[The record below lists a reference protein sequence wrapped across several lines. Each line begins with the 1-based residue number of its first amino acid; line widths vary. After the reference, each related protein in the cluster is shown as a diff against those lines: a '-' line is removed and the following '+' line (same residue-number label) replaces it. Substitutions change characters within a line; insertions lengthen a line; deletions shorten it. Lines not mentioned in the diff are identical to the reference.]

1 MACDCDRGIFI
12 KENVLIISNATFRSE
27 DTSGQ
32 HLGLGLAVSR
42 VLCQK
47 HGGTIELSN
56 QPPHGACV
64 KASIKLQ
71 EILYGTALIT
81 GGENGNI

>member
-1 MACDCDRGIFI
+1 M
-12 KENVLIISNATFRSE
+12 IISNATFRSE

-64 KASIKLQ
+64 KASI
-71 EILYGTALIT
+71 TV
-81 GGENGNI
+81 N

>member
-1 MACDCDRGIFI
+1 M
-12 KENVLIISNATFRSE
+12 IISNATFRSE

-56 QPPHGACV
+56 RLPHGACV
-64 KASIKLQ
+64 KASITIKQ
-71 EILYGTALIT
+71 
-81 GGENGNI
+81 

>member
-1 MACDCDRGIFI
+1 MRDIFAFLLKTI
-12 KENVLIISNATFRSE
+12 KIYSQRNEVT
-27 DTSGQ
+27 
-32 HLGLGLAVSR
+32 LGLGLAVSR

-56 QPPHGACV
+56 KSPDGACV

>member
-1 MACDCDRGIFI
+1 MRDIFVFLLKTI
-12 KENVLIISNATFRSE
+12 KIYSQRNEVT
-27 DTSGQ
+27 
-32 HLGLGLAVSR
+32 LGLGLAVSR
-42 VLCQK
+42 ALYQK
-47 HGGTIELSN
+47 RGGTIELSN
-56 QPPHGACV
+56 KSPDGACV

>member
-12 KENVLIISNATFRSE
+12 KENILIISNATFRSE

-56 QPPHGACV
+56 QPSHGVCV
-64 KASIKLQ
+64 KVSIKIEQSPL
-71 EILYGTALIT
+71 L
-81 GGENGNI
+81 

>member
-1 MACDCDRGIFI
+1 MRDIFAFLLKTI
-12 KENVLIISNATFRSE
+12 KIYSQRNEVA
-27 DTSGQ
+27 
-32 HLGLGLAVSR
+32 LGLGLAVSR

>member
-1 MACDCDRGIFI
+1 MRDIFAFLLKTI
-12 KENVLIISNATFRSE
+12 KIYSQRNEVAL
-27 DTSGQ
+27 G
-32 HLGLGLAVSR
+32 LGLGLAVSR

-64 KASIKLQ
+64 KASIKLH

>member
-1 MACDCDRGIFI
+1 MACDCDRDVFI
-12 KENVLIISNATFRSE
+12 KANVLIIPNVTFRSE

-32 HLGLGLAVSR
+32 HLGLGFAVSR
-42 VLCQK
+42 VLYQK

-64 KASIKLQ
+64 KASIAVK
-71 EILYGTALIT
+71 
-81 GGENGNI
+81 

>member
-1 MACDCDRGIFI
+1 MLCT
-12 KENVLIISNATFRSE
+12 ATFCLEHGILSAAVTDDGPGFSDKLLQKKAALFYSE

-64 KASIKLQ
+64 KTSIAVK
-71 EILYGTALIT
+71 
-81 GGENGNI
+81 

>member
-1 MACDCDRGIFI
+1 MRDIFAFLLKTI
-12 KENVLIISNATFRSE
+12 KIYSQRNEVA
-27 DTSGQ
+27 
-32 HLGLGLAVSR
+32 LGLGLAVSR

-64 KASIKLQ
+64 KASIKLH

>member
-1 MACDCDRGIFI
+1 M
-12 KENVLIISNATFRSE
+12 IISNATFRSE

-47 HGGTIELSN
+47 HGETIELSN

-64 KASIKLQ
+64 KASIAVKRFPLR
-71 EILYGTALIT
+71 
-81 GGENGNI
+81 